1 MPELV
6 VYTGDYIYRESPC
19 PAGNNGCKGTPWG
32 DNQATWIVDWFQP
45 SASVRAA
52 APLVITRGNHENCSR
67 AGPGGFRYLDAHPF
81 TGQCLDTT
89 EPWAMVAGTVR
100 IAVLD
105 TNALKDARGQPLTP
119 LFTKHLAKIRSMLD
133 GPAWIATHR
142 PFWGFGADDDTG
154 LPVERTRELQDAVR
168 KAGLSEDTTLLIS
181 AHLHLAQI
189 VEFGGLRPP
198 QLVIGN
204 SGTEL
209 VTETHPPAT
218 IDGLPVTESRVIYQ
232 YGFATMEP
240 ETTGSWR
247 LDFRDRSGR
256 VILLVSPV

>member
-1 MPELV
+1 
-6 VYTGDYIYRESPC
+6 
-19 PAGNNGCKGTPWG
+19 
-32 DNQATWIVDWFQP
+32 
-45 SASVRAA
+45 
-52 APLVITRGNHENCSR
+52 
-67 AGPGGFRYLDAHPF
+67 
-81 TGQCLDTT
+81 
-89 EPWAMVAGTVR
+89 MVAGTVR

-168 KAGLSEDTTLLIS
+168 KVGLPEDTTVLIS

-189 VEFGGLRPP
+189 VELGGLRPP